1 MLMGNESSKTE
12 IAREKHYKTPKR
24 HANDSFAHETNY
36 AFKNDLNNYQDIFKK
51 YSPYSILNASEN
63 DSMEE
68 IIQKYR
74 CLVKKH
80 HPDKGGDPKKLHLIK
95 EAFAEV
101 NLIHENMQFS
111 HQQAKKNF
119 EMFNKNTQKQYPDEH
134 EFSPTNEKKNLVKE
148 YDIQYPYLNGS
159 DPDVYRHNNVP
170 YHSTTHHKI
179 ETFDLPKD
187 NIPTQ
192 NTQLYGDS
200 DSLTL
205 SARMF
210 PPSLSTSTNFSKK
223 SVESNFFP
231 SEANISSDQ
240 NHREFAEKFNNEF
253 NRIYMPNENHNHG
266 YGNFNWEE
274 YEQKNVNKKFEI
286 IPYESINYSCSSNN
300 LNYETLDNNY
310 VSDFSKYP
318 AMNDKNLHYTD
329 FLQAYT
335 NNSCLLP
342 DNHEKIWNEH
352 FVQYHDRD
360 LKKIKNQRENK
371 PDLSESELHNYQKR
385 IDIEQEHENNRLN
398 NWRNWKEQQINH
410 YSQNQI
416 TKLLG

>member
-1 MLMGNESSKTE
+1 MGNDSSKTE
-12 IAREKHYKTPKR
+12 VAREKHYSTSRRSSTPRRKGTENYT
-24 HANDSFAHETNY
+24 NDASNY
-36 AFKNDLNNYQDIFKK
+36 APQNDLNNYQDIFKK

-63 DSMEE
+63 DSMEI

-74 CLVKKH
+74 NLVKRH

-111 HQQAKKNF
+111 HHQAKKNF
-119 EMFNKNTQKQYPDEH
+119 ETYNKNLQRQEFENQNQYAENSNT
-134 EFSPTNEKKNLVKE
+134 EL
-148 YDIQYPYLNGS
+148 
-159 DPDVYRHNNVP
+159 YRHSDSP
-170 YHSTTHHKI
+170 YYDPTTHKK
-179 ETFDLPKD
+179 ETLDLPKD
-187 NIPTQ
+187 TYTADTY
-192 NTQLYGDS
+192 NTKIHGGS
-200 DSLTL
+200 DSVTN
-205 SARMF
+205 SNRIF
-210 PPSLSTSTNFSKK
+210 PPCSTINKNLSKK
-223 SVESNFFP
+223 SVESNIFP
-231 SEANISSDQ
+231 TVADYGGDQ
-240 NHREFAEKFNNEF
+240 NQQDFAEKFNNEF
-253 NRIYMPNENHNHG
+253 NKIYLPNENHNHG
-266 YGNFNWEE
+266 YANLNWEE
-274 YEQKNVNKKFEI
+274 YEQKNINKKFEM
-286 IPYESINYSCSSNN
+286 IPYESIHYSCSSNN

-352 FVQYHDRD
+352 FTQYHDRD

-371 PDLSESELHNYQKR
+371 PELSESELQNYQKR
-385 IDIEQEHENNRLN
+385 IDIEQEHENNRLS

-410 YSQNQI
+410 YSSHQI
-416 TKLLG
+416 TNLLE